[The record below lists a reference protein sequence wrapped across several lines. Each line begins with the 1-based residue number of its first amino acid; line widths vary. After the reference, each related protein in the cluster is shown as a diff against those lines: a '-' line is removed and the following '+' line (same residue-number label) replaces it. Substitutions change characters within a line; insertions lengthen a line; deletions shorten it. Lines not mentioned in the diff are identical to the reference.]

1 MMKKNKLEKSD
12 NYFVSVGFAEPTQ
25 NGELDYENFPSK
37 LCGLPV
43 WLIPP
48 DISDNFFL
56 CIYCDK
62 NLYFLTQIYCPLEDN
77 TNSFHR
83 VIYIF
88 FCKDCWKIN
97 NALKALRVQLPEI
110 SNFYNGENLLVDL
123 KNSKIIQR
131 INRKINTLLPEYLI
145 DSYDERPTASKM
157 YINFYDKIDEKS
169 SSNLCLDDLS
179 DQETDINESDDKI
192 NKMLEDYCKEQGI
205 NIENDLD
212 EEIETEFINK
222 VEKNIFGRRN
232 SQDIFYELFS
242 KILSFD
248 PKQVIRY
255 CRDGIFPLWFS
266 SYGMLTMKNTK
277 CKNCGGELIFEF
289 QVMIILI

>member
-1 MMKKNKLEKSD
+1 
-12 NYFVSVGFAEPTQ
+12 
-25 NGELDYENFPSK
+25 
-37 LCGLPV
+37 
-43 WLIPP
+43 
-48 DISDNFFL
+48 
-56 CIYCDK
+56 
-62 NLYFLTQIYCPLEDN
+62 
-77 TNSFHR
+77 
-83 VIYIF
+83 
-88 FCKDCWKIN
+88 
-97 NALKALRVQLPEI
+97 LPEI